1 MKRREKLTRA
11 SLSALGG
18 ALLLATFLFTV
29 RDFLTPIVG
38 FVAFAVFYFALRNQ
52 QAARPIFLAV
62 SAIFALWLFSRVQ
75 NVFAPFF
82 IALALAYI
90 LRPVAA
96 LLEQRKL
103 SRTLA
108 SVIVLVA
115 MLAVMILAGIFI
127 IPQLIGEIGDL
138 ITKVVA
144 SAPKWREWI
153 EKTLYAL
160 LARFPVDPAKLQSI
174 LLQELP
180 SRLQTLLSAVL
191 HGALN
196 VTSALSGV
204 LGQIVNV
211 ILIPVLTYYFM
222 KDFDKGRKALV
233 ERLPSARRERVL
245 EFVDRADDL
254 MSGFLRGQL
263 LVMLVVGA
271 LTALG
276 LWIAGVPYALFLG
289 AMTGL
294 LNIIPFLGLYISLA
308 LALAVALFTPEPL
321 GQAIRVI
328 IVFVVV
334 QGLEGAVISPKIVGD
349 RVGLHPV
356 WVIMS
361 VFIAAQFL
369 GFVGLILG
377 VPLAAL
383 VKVLLNFKWHEAT
396 EDTR

>member
-1 MKRREKLTRA
+1 MARNRKLTVA
-11 SLSALGG
+11 WLSALGG

-38 FVAFAVFYFALRNQ
+38 FAAFAVFYFTLRNQ

-82 IALALAYI
+82 IALTLAYI

-108 SVIVLVA
+108 SAIALLA
-115 MLAVMILAGIFI
+115 LLAVMILAGIFI
-127 IPQLIGEIGDL
+127 FPQLVGEIGDL
-138 ITKVVA
+138 ISKVVA

-180 SRLQTLLSAVL
+180 ARLQTLLSAVL

-204 LGQIVNV
+204 LGQVVNV

-222 KDFDKGRKALV
+222 KDFDKGRKV
-233 ERLPSARRERVL
+233 VVQRLPSARRERVI

-263 LVMLVVGA
+263 LVMLVVGT

-328 IVFVVV
+328 IVFVIV

-396 EDTR
+396 EDT